1 MKPGTAALC
10 RGLTALPQEGSL
22 TRRVLLPIA
31 ALLLLL
37 FLIWAATHVSFNS
50 ADRGVPEQDA
60 RLKARTAA
68 IRQAQRGAS
77 STIDY
82 KRLDSRLQQLAAQD
96 SMVGLAV
103 GVVEN
108 GEISFLKGYGETVAG
123 SGDLVTPQTV
133 FRWASVSKGVAG
145 VIVAKLA
152 SQGKLSLADPIIKY
166 SASLRLPGG
175 REHQAT
181 VADVLAHRLGI
192 FGHANDSKLEDGI
205 DPRFLRSQL
214 ATLNQICPVGQC
226 HSYQNVA
233 YDAASDVVEKVTG
246 VSYREA
252 VRQKLFDPLGMT
264 TASATRQGLMSARS
278 WARPHRGGKS
288 SKPVE
293 VTQPYYNVPAAGGVN
308 SSIKDLA
315 VWMQAQMG
323 LDPAVLPQDVLSAVQ
338 TPLIATPGERR
349 RMRNFTERLGG
360 TSYGLG
366 WRIYEYAGHRII
378 SHRGGVTGYRAVIM
392 FDPVKKSGVVA
403 LWNSSTNKPGGL
415 EFEVMDMIYQLP
427 FRDWM
432 KLGQAAA
439 PVPAPA
445 PAAAEPPEQEEPEV
459 AKAHS

>member
-1 MKPGTAALC
+1 
-10 RGLTALPQEGSL
+10 
-22 TRRVLLPIA
+22 
-31 ALLLLL
+31 
-37 FLIWAATHVSFNS
+37 VSFS
-50 ADRGVPEQDA
+50 WTREEVPSENA

-68 IRQAQRGAS
+68 IKEAQKGAS

-82 KRLDSRLQQLAAQD
+82 NRLDSRLQQLAANNA
-96 SMVGLAV
+96 MVGLAV

-108 GEISFLKGYGETVAG
+108 GEIRFLKGYGETVAG
-123 SGDLVTPQTV
+123 SGDPVTPQTV

-145 VIVAKLA
+145 VMVAKLA
-152 SQGKLSLADPIIKY
+152 SEGKLSLADPIGKY
-166 SASLRLPGG
+166 SSSLRLPGG
-175 REHQAT
+175 REQQAT

-192 FGHANDSKLEDGI
+192 YGHANDSKLEDGM

-246 VSYREA
+246 VPYREA
-252 VRQKLFDPLGMT
+252 VKQKLFDPLGMT
-264 TASATRQGLMSARS
+264 SATLTREGLLTAPS

-293 VTQPYYNVPAAGGVN
+293 VTQPYYSVPTAGGVN

-323 LDPAVLPQDVLSAVQ
+323 LDPAVVSKDVIEAVQ

-366 WRIYEYAGHRII
+366 WRIYDYAGHRII

-403 LWNSSTNKPGGL
+403 LWNSSTNKPAGL

-427 FRDWM
+427 LRDWM
-432 KLGQAAA
+432 KLDEAA
-439 PVPAPA
+439 PAPA
-445 PAAAEPPEQEEPEV
+445 PAPAPAEAPDQSNSAV
-459 AKAHS
+459 TNSQS

>member
-1 MKPGTAALC
+1 VPA
-10 RGLTALPQEGSL
+10 
-22 TRRVLLPIA
+22 A

-37 FLIWAATHVSFNS
+37 LVVWAVTHVSFNRTREEAPS
-50 ADRGVPEQDA
+50 ENA

-68 IRQAQRGAS
+68 IREAQRGAA

-82 KRLDSRLQQLAAQD
+82 RRLDARLQQLASNEA
-96 SMVGLAV
+96 MVGLAV
-103 GVVEN
+103 GIVEN

-123 SGDLVTPQTV
+123 TGDPVTPQTV

-145 VIVAKLA
+145 VMVAKLA
-152 SQGKLSLADPIIKY
+152 SEGKLSLADPIAKY

-175 REHQAT
+175 REQQAT

-192 FGHANDSKLEDGI
+192 YGHANDSKLEDGM

-252 VRQKLFDPLGMT
+252 IRQRLFDPLGMT
-264 TASATRQGLMSARS
+264 SASATREGLVTAPS
-278 WARPHRGGKS
+278 WAQPHRGGKD

-315 VWMQAQMG
+315 IWMQAQMG
-323 LDPAVLPQDVLSAVQ
+323 LDPAVLPREVIEAVQ
-338 TPLIATPGERR
+338 TPMIATPGERR

-403 LWNSSTNKPGGL
+403 LWNSSTNKPAGL

-432 KLGQAAA
+432 KLDAA
-439 PVPAPA
+439 PAPA
-445 PAAAEPPEQEEPEV
+445 PAPAPEETPVESNIAV
-459 AKAHS
+459 TNSAS

>member
-1 MKPGTAALC
+1 VPA
-10 RGLTALPQEGSL
+10 
-22 TRRVLLPIA
+22 A

-37 FLIWAATHVSFNS
+37 LVIWAATHVSFNWT
-50 ADRGVPEQDA
+50 REEVPTQNA

-68 IRQAQRGAS
+68 IKQAQRGAS

-82 KRLDSRLQQLAAQD
+82 GRLDARLQQLAAND
-96 SMVGLAV
+96 AMVGLAV

-123 SGDLVTPQTV
+123 SGDSVTPETV

-145 VIVAKLA
+145 VMVAKLA
-152 SQGKLSLADPIIKY
+152 SEGKLSLADPIAKY

-175 REHQAT
+175 REQQAT

-192 FGHANDSKLEDGI
+192 YGHANDSKLEDGM

-252 VRQKLFDPLGMT
+252 IRQRLFDPLGMT
-264 TASATRQGLMSARS
+264 SASATREGLLSARS

-308 SSIKDLA
+308 SSIKDMA

-323 LDPAVLPQDVLSAVQ
+323 LDPAVLPKDVIEAVQ

-378 SHRGGVTGYRAVIM
+378 THRGGVTGYRAVIM
-392 FDPVKKSGVVA
+392 FDPVKKSGIVA
-403 LWNSSTNKPGGL
+403 LWNSSTNKPSGL

-432 KLGQAAA
+432 KLDGAAPA

-445 PAAAEPPEQEEPEV
+445 PAPAPAEGPDQ
-459 AKAHS
+459 ANSALTNAHS

>member
-1 MKPGTAALC
+1 VPA
-10 RGLTALPQEGSL
+10 
-22 TRRVLLPIA
+22 A

-37 FLIWAATHVSFNS
+37 LVVWAVTHVSFNWT
-50 ADRGVPEQDA
+50 PEEAPSENA

-68 IRQAQRGAS
+68 IREAQRGAS

-82 KRLDSRLQQLAAQD
+82 RRLDARLQQLASNEA
-96 SMVGLAV
+96 MVGLAV
-103 GVVEN
+103 GIVEN

-123 SGDLVTPQTV
+123 SGDPVTPQTV

-145 VIVAKLA
+145 VMVAKLA
-152 SQGKLSLADPIIKY
+152 SEGKLSLADPIAKY

-175 REHQAT
+175 REQQAT

-192 FGHANDSKLEDGI
+192 YGHANDSKLEDGI

-246 VSYREA
+246 VTYREA
-252 VRQKLFDPLGMT
+252 IRQRLFDPLGMT
-264 TASATRQGLMSARS
+264 SASATREGLVTAPS
-278 WARPHRGGKS
+278 WAQPHRGGKS

-315 VWMQAQMG
+315 IWMQAQMG
-323 LDPAVLPQDVLSAVQ
+323 LDPAVVPKEVIEAVQ
-338 TPLIATPGERR
+338 TPMIATPGERR

-403 LWNSSTNKPGGL
+403 LWNSSTNKPAGL

-432 KLGQAAA
+432 KLDAA
-439 PVPAPA
+439 PAPA
-445 PAAAEPPEQEEPEV
+445 PAPAPEEAPVESNIAV
-459 AKAHS
+459 TNSAS

>member
-1 MKPGTAALC
+1 
-10 RGLTALPQEGSL
+10 
-22 TRRVLLPIA
+22 
-31 ALLLLL
+31 
-37 FLIWAATHVSFNS
+37 
-50 ADRGVPEQDA
+50 
-60 RLKARTAA
+60 
-68 IRQAQRGAS
+68 
-77 STIDY
+77 
-82 KRLDSRLQQLAAQD
+82 
-96 SMVGLAV
+96 
-103 GVVEN
+103 VVEN

-123 SGDLVTPQTV
+123 SGDPVGPQTV

-145 VIVAKLA
+145 VMVAKLA
-152 SQGKLSLADPIIKY
+152 SEGKLSLADPIARY

-175 REHQAT
+175 REQQAT

-192 FGHANDSKLEDGI
+192 FGHANDSKLEDGM

-214 ATLNQICPVGQC
+214 GTLNQICPVGQC

-252 VRQKLFDPLGMT
+252 VRQRLFDPLGMGS
-264 TASATRQGLMSARS
+264 ASMTREGLFSAPS

-323 LDPAVLPQDVLSAVQ
+323 LDPAVLPKDVLEAVQ
-338 TPLIATPGERR
+338 TPLISTPSERR

-366 WRIYEYAGHRII
+366 WRIYEYAGHRIV
-378 SHRGGVTGYRAVIM
+378 SHRGGVTGYRSVIM

-403 LWNSSTNKPGGL
+403 LWNSSSNKPGGL

-432 KLGQAAA
+432 KLSAAA
-439 PVPAPA
+439 PPAPA
-445 PAAAEPPEQEEPEV
+445 PEQEPGEANSAL
-459 AKAHS
+459 AKAQS